1 MRKNKSTQK
10 CQANLR
16 LKKRKIEESSIKTQ
30 DNLKI
35 ENKLVEINIHINNV
49 KH

>member
-1 MRKNKSTQK
+1 MSSQSEV
-10 CQANLR
+10 
-16 LKKRKIEESSIKTQ
+16 KKRKIEESSIKTQ